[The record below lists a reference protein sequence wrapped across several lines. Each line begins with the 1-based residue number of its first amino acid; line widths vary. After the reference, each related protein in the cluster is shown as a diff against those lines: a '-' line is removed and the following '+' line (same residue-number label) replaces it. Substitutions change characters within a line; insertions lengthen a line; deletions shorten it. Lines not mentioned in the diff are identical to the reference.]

1 MGDPVGMGEVYLP
14 SRDSKEAYAA
24 ACEEEI
30 TNSAARYAMELTTV
44 AARRDFI
51 ATWPESRRNALKAK
65 IKELWEKRNDNH
77 NSSSSL
83 PRT

>member
-30 TNSAARYAMELTTV
+30 TNSAARYAIELRTV
-44 AARRDFI
+44 EARRDFI
-51 ATWPESRRNALKAK
+51 ASWPENQRNALKAK
-65 IKELWEKRNDNH
+65 IKELWEKRNGR
-77 NSSSSL
+77 SKAEAE
-83 PRT
+83 